1 MGKFRSRSA
10 RFPQKTVSNSN
21 LPAGPLAR
29 DLLMECPMMHRL
41 ASARVGITQ
50 ADFAFIESTLSAC
63 GTAAMAR
70 LREDPEAVT
79 AILDLREIHRALL
92 ESPVALPVSP
102 SLYFYVLV
110 RHAFL
115 DGGIDPPELADYVA
129 GVLVEKLAGRPDP
142 RSGAMPAWVTHAVD
156 FISVIQSA
164 HGILRFHLEVAAG
177 DQFLIL
183 TGLYP
188 EFIDHRA
195 EHRGAPGLGFYES
208 FASRAYHNA
217 AGRPGIPNSSRELF
231 GMLSEA
237 LPLARISLNRMCDRC
252 LF

>member
-1 MGKFRSRSA
+1 LL
-10 RFPQKTVSNSN
+10 TVIS
-21 LPAGPLAR
+21 
-29 DLLMECPMMHRL
+29 MMHRL

-50 ADFAFIESTLSAC
+50 ADFAFIESLTGAGG
-63 GTAAMAR
+63 GTAAMAK
-70 LREDPEAVT
+70 LWADPEAVT
-79 AILDLREIHRALL
+79 AILDLKEIHRALL

-129 GVLVEKLAGRPDP
+129 GVLVDKLAGRPDP

-156 FISVIQSA
+156 FLSVIQSA
-164 HGILRFHLEVAAG
+164 QGILRFHLEVAAG

-188 EFIDHRA
+188 EFIDRRA
-195 EHRGAPGLGFYES
+195 ERRGAPGLGFYES
-208 FASRAYHNA
+208 FASRAYQNA
-217 AGRPGIPNSSRELF
+217 AARPGIPDSSRHLF

-237 LPLARISLNRMCDRC
+237 LPLARVSLNRMSDRC